1 MDKKKSF
8 TKSHEFVL
16 QVKMNNNLREALRLV
31 AYENQRSIAR
41 YLNNVLKKY
50 LEEEMNEDEA
60 DVKYDADFKTLI
72 LNYLKKV
79 DYV

>member
-72 LNYLKKV
+72 LNYIKKV

>member
-60 DVKYDADFKTLI
+60 DIKYDADFKTLI